1 VQAGFNRGF
10 KEGAAAVGLSLH
22 SRVSACL
29 RRPHRLS
36 SLYRVLTHNNN
47 EVRNGGIQP
56 YTAGLAYGQV
66 RGAACSVAIFAG
78 QVPGS
83 SGWKEKI
90 AGTLKTME
98 ELGAN
103 YGFKAA
109 RVDFERAMAAEAGG
123 GEPVTPLRRIE
134 EGGDGGGDGGDDAG
148 GVGGSGS
155 GASGGGGGDDGG
167 GGGGAGDD
175 AGAGSP
181 LGKRKSDDEGAVEK
195 TGDGSG
201 GSSGGRGGDD
211 GTFAGRMQAAR
222 SELESAGFE
231 LRDFKLT

>member
-1 VQAGFNRGF
+1 MPTTGSTETKTTGTTSD
-10 KEGAAAVGLSLH
+10 LS
-22 SRVSACL
+22 
-29 RRPHRLS
+29 
-36 SLYRVLTHNNN
+36 
-47 EVRNGGIQP
+47 
-56 YTAGLAYGQV
+56 
-66 RGAACSVAIFAG
+66 F
-78 QVPGS
+78 
-83 SGWKEKI
+83 
-90 AGTLKTME
+90 
-98 ELGAN
+98 
-103 YGFKAA
+103 
-109 RVDFERAMAAEAGG
+109 
-123 GEPVTPLRRIE
+123 
-134 EGGDGGGDGGDDAG
+134 
-148 GVGGSGS
+148 
-155 GASGGGGGDDGG
+155 GGGDDGG